1 MEIISGNKNYV
12 VSFTDVSQSLIHLPY
27 LTVYQKTTTEYEKT
41 LVRLWFVL
49 GLLPEI
55 DREDSIEN
63 NLKNRAILVKGTK
76 KRKTPFMYE
85 TQMACKLWND
95 CIMY

>member
-1 MEIISGNKNYV
+1 MSRYFLRVRDSSGA
-12 VSFTDVSQSLIHLPY
+12 
-27 LTVYQKTTTEYEKT
+27 T
-41 LVRLWFVL
+41 LGVRSVALLHL

-55 DREDSIEN
+55 DREGRIEN
-63 NLKNRAILVKGTK
+63 NLKNRAILVKGTE